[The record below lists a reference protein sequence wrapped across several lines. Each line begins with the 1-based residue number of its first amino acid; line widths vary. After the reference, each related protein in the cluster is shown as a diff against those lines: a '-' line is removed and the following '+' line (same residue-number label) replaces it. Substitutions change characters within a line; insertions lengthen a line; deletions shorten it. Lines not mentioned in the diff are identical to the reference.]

1 MCQSPPSM
9 HPPPPTAASGHQGA
23 PSAPETP
30 PSPLPAPQHSSD
42 SSQHMPGF
50 PGTWHSHVPHP
61 EPTYHGQRIH
71 QLPAAGL
78 GLGLF
83 PAKHWLHASDH
94 MGFLWGRFGSLFFCL
109 FSGCQNTPSA
119 QERAQL
125 KLGLPRG
132 HHCATGMAVPK
143 VCALAHGPPRA
154 FLGLTQRLE
163 AGQAGRGGEQ
173 DTLCAPSDTR
183 AAARPRHRHIP
194 PVQPRGNRTH
204 QTRRA
209 RS

>member
-1 MCQSPPSM
+1 MCQIPPINA
-9 HPPPPTAASGHQGA
+9 PPTATSGHQGA
-23 PSAPETP
+23 PCVPET

-50 PGTWHSHVPHP
+50 PGTWHSHGPHP
-61 EPTYHGQRIH
+61 EPTYRGQGFH

-78 GLGLF
+78 VLGLF

-132 HHCATGMAVPK
+132 HRCATGMAVPK
-143 VCALAHGPPRA
+143 ICALAHGPPQSLFGAHSA
-154 FLGLTQRLE
+154 FGART
-163 AGQAGRGGEQ
+163 GREG
-173 DTLCAPSDTR
+173 
-183 AAARPRHRHIP
+183 
-194 PVQPRGNRTH
+194 
-204 QTRRA
+204 RRA
-209 RS
+209 GHAACTQ